1 MTPQLSNQDT
11 QENVMAMAGELYL
24 RPAEERGK
32 ADHGWLKTSY
42 SFSFSQY
49 HDPAHMGF
57 GPLRVINDD
66 YIDGGKGFPTHP
78 HDNMEIFSYILDG
91 ALAHKDSMGN
101 GSTVSAGGVQ
111 YMSAGTGVRHSEFN
125 PSETDQVHLLQIW
138 LLPNVKNE
146 EPRYETK
153 DLTAEEKDG
162 KFALFLSHDGRG
174 DSMRI
179 KSNADI
185 YAATLDGDQSI
196 ETVLEDG
203 HGAWI
208 QVARGEV
215 TVNGQALR
223 RGDGL
228 AVQKGGRIE
237 FTKGV
242 DAEFIYFDM
251 WG

>member
-1 MTPQLSNQDT
+1 MTIQQRSEAGTDT
-11 QENVMAMAGELYL
+11 QIALAGGLHL

-111 YMSAGTGVRHSEFN
+111 YMSAGTGVRHSEYN
-125 PSETDQVHLLQIW
+125 PSETEQVHLLQIW

-146 EPRYETK
+146 TPRYETK

-162 KFALFLSHDGRG
+162 KLALFLSHDGHG

-179 KSNADI
+179 KSNANI
-185 YAATLDGDQSI
+185 YAATLDAGQSI
-196 ETVLEDG
+196 ETTLSEG

-215 TVNGQALR
+215 AVNGQELR

-228 AVQKGGRIE
+228 AIQKGGRVE

-242 DAEFIYFDM
+242 NAEFVYFDM
-251 WG
+251 WP

>member
-1 MTPQLSNQDT
+1 MTPQLSTDVT
-11 QENVMAMAGELYL
+11 QENAPAMAGGLHL

-32 ADHGWLKTSY
+32 ADHGWLKTAY

-49 HDPAHMGF
+49 YDPAHMGF

-101 GSTVSAGGVQ
+101 GSTVKAGGVQ
-111 YMSAGTGVRHSEFN
+111 YMSAGTGVRHSEYN
-125 PSETDQVHLLQIW
+125 PSETKQVHLLQIW

-146 EPRYETK
+146 TPRYETK
-153 DLTAEEKDG
+153 DLTPEEKDG
-162 KFALFLSHDGRG
+162 KLALFLSHDGRG

-185 YAATLDGDQSI
+185 YAATLEGHQSI

-208 QVARGEV
+208 QVARGALS
-215 TVNGQALR
+215 VNGQKLKT
-223 RGDGL
+223 GDGL
-228 AVQKGGRIE
+228 AIEKGGHLE
-237 FTKGV
+237 FTNGDK
-242 DAEFIYFDM
+242 AEIIYFDM